1 MNNNTNTPF
10 KERDTDE
17 KSVQIPNQL
26 TLDQT
31 EVPEYSSDE
40 MLDVEKGI
48 HTIGRQNSRKYTL
61 KNKKSIKQLFK
72 RPPLNIS
79 VDELESQ
86 TPHFSNGI
94 NIYKLLWLCYFGSF
108 IGVIIEMIFWYLKVE
123 RIDSR
128 AGLVWGPFNMLYG
141 IGVVL
146 LTLALYPYR
155 NKGKIKAFLAG
166 FVVGTVLEYACSL
179 GQETFLGSVSWDYS
193 KKPLNI
199 NGRVCLLYSVFWGV
213 LGLIWIKSIYPR
225 ITLLIRK
232 IPQKAGKVLTW
243 VLFAFFAVNCIVTLI
258 AMIRWSQRM
267 DGIAASSPF
276 WEFIDMRFPDTRMKF
291 IFPNIKPR

>member
-1 MNNNTNTPF
+1 MKNNTNTPF

-31 EVPEYSSDE
+31 VVPEYSSDE

-61 KNKKSIKQLFK
+61 KNKKNIKQLFK

-166 FVVGTVLEYACSL
+166 FIVGTVLEYACSL

-276 WEFIDMRFPDTRMKF
+276 WEFIDMHFPDTRMKF